1 MDQRVNE
8 TIQVPEQ
15 RPAPDGAGVAYI
27 NGAFMPI
34 GDATIPVTD
43 FGFTKCDAT
52 YDVAHVWDG
61 QFFRLDDH
69 VDRFLKSVEGCRLT
83 LPFGR
88 DDLVERLHQVVARS
102 GLREAYVDMIV
113 TRGAPPPGCRD
124 LRLCTD
130 HTLILYAIPYI
141 WVMPRDKILS
151 GAHMIIS
158 TVPRIPKESVNPRY
172 KNFHWGDFTQAAFEA
187 YEKGGDT
194 TALPDADGNI
204 TEGPGFNVFMIRD
217 GDVYT
222 SPDGVLEGIT
232 RRTALELC
240 AELGLNAREE
250 YFTAADMYD
259 ADEVFIS
266 STAGGFYPITK
277 VDDTILANG
286 APGPLT
292 TRLIN
297 TYWQKKLAGWH
308 GTPVDYGD
316 G

>member
-8 TIQVPEQ
+8 IIQVPTEN
-15 RPAPDGAGVAYI
+15 PAPDDAGIAYI
-27 NGAFMPI
+27 NGEFMPI
-34 GDATIPVTD
+34 ADAKLPVTD

-69 VDRFLKSVEGCRLT
+69 VDRFIKSVEGCRLT
-83 LPFGR
+83 LPCGR
-88 DDLVERLHQVVARS
+88 DGLIDLLHQVVARS

-113 TRGAPPPGCRD
+113 TRGSPPPGCRD

-130 HTLILYAIPYI
+130 HTLILYAVPYI
-141 WVMPRDKILS
+141 WVMPREKILS

-158 TVPRIPKESVNPRY
+158 SVQRIPKESVNPTY

-217 GDVYT
+217 GEIYT

-232 RRTALELC
+232 RKTALELC
-240 AELGLNAREE
+240 AEVGLKAREQ
-250 YFTAADMYD
+250 YFTADDMYE

-266 STAGGFYPITK
+266 STAGGFYPIVK
-277 VDDTILANG
+277 VDDHTLGNG
-286 APGPLT
+286 APGPMT

-297 TYWQKKLAGWH
+297 AYWSKKLSGWH
-308 GTPVDYGD
+308 GTRVDYGN